1 MKKESI
7 DVLIVEDN
15 PGDLRLTQEMLR
27 EPGPYIFKTAHAG
40 AIKEALRKLSGREFD
55 VILLDM
61 NLPDSSGL
69 DGLEKIAAAC
79 PGIAV
84 IVLTGRDDENVGVEA
99 LKRHASD
106 YLAKGNINP
115 FLLTR
120 AIRYAIER
128 KRSED
133 ELRASEQRL
142 KFHFE
147 NSPLAVVEWDAD
159 FIVTEWSREAE
170 RVFGWEKEEAIGKR
184 IDKLELIFPDDQP
197 IVNHTME
204 RLASGAEALVVSCNR
219 NITKAGEVIEC
230 TWHNSVLLDKNGK
243 MASVTSLIQDVTER
257 RAAEEERE
265 QLLLE
270 VKQRALELDTVFKTL
285 PYLVSL
291 HGPDGKYLRVNP
303 AIANLFG
310 FDPTSEK
317 RETAARRLNAR
328 FPDGTPLTTETM
340 PSTRALNGETVTNIE
355 YVISDAQGKDHTLL
369 MNALPLKVEGHVYGA
384 VLAQVDITERKNR
397 EAELQKLNRVFKAH
411 NDSDHA
417 MLHAGDEQDFLN
429 RICKVIAEDCGYP
442 FVWIGVAEQDE
453 AKTVRPVAQAGFED
467 GYLATLNL
475 SWGDNVRGRGPT
487 GTAIRTGKPSG
498 CPDMRADPAFA
509 PWRPEALKRGY
520 ASSLV
525 LPLLAGGQAF
535 GAVTIYSERTYD
547 FGEEDVRLLN
557 GLADDL
563 AYGMR
568 TLRLRAANKLSEE
581 DVQRLAHI
589 GVWELD
595 TTTGMLTWSKEV
607 YRIFEVDPEKFATTE
622 KAFMHAVHP
631 EDREMVAGAYAE
643 SVKNHAVFDVTHRL
657 SMKDGRVKYV
667 NERCENFYDQDG
679 RQLRSVGTIHD
690 ITRQKETEAGLLA
703 AQAELARA
711 KRLSDIGTLA
721 ATVAHE
727 LRNPLATIGM
737 AAVNIKRKA
746 KTRDL
751 DKHLAN
757 IDKKVFESNQIINNL
772 LFYSRLRPPHYE
784 MVDIHSI
791 LEESIRGARGNLKE
805 GVRLTGDIGSLRD
818 VPVEADPIQI
828 KEVINNLLNNAV
840 DSITGEA
847 GKVEVSG
854 ALKEDCVLITVKDS
868 GEGMDE
874 DTLAHAFDPFFTTKA
889 KGTGLGLPVCRQIV
903 DFHKGEITLKSEPGK
918 GTAARLLLPEKRKAA
933 AACFT
938 EQKKKK

>member
-1 MKKESI
+1 MHKKHI
-7 DVLIVEDN
+7 DVLIVEDD
-15 PGDLRLTQEMLR
+15 PADLLLTREMLR
-27 EPGPYIFKTAHAG
+27 EPGPYTFTTEHG
-40 AIKEALRKLSGREFD
+40 GTIKEALFKLRAGKFE

-61 NLPDSSGL
+61 KLPDSSGL
-69 DGLEKIAAAC
+69 DGLERITAEY
-79 PGIAV
+79 PLIPV
-84 IVLTGRDDENVGVEA
+84 IVLTGSDDDDIGIEA
-99 LKRHASD
+99 LKMRAAD

-128 KRSED
+128 KRSEE

-147 NSPLAVVEWDAD
+147 NSPLAVVEWNSDL
-159 FIVTEWSREAE
+159 IVTQWSREAE
-170 RVFGWEKEEAIGKR
+170 RVFGWKKDEAVGKP
-184 IDKLELIFPDDQP
+184 LESLHLVYPDDIP
-197 IVNHTME
+197 IVAHATE
-204 RLASGAEALVVSCNR
+204 RLASGKETMVVSSSR
-219 NITKAGEVIEC
+219 NVTKAGAVIEC
-230 TWHNSVLLDKNGK
+230 VWHNSALLGKNGK
-243 MASVTSLIQDVTER
+243 MASVTSLIQNVTELR
-257 RAAEEERE
+257 RGEEERE

-270 VKQRALELDTVFKTL
+270 VKQRALELDAVFKTL

-303 AIANLFG
+303 AITKLFG

-317 RETAARRLNAR
+317 REFTARRLNAR
-328 FPDGTPLTTETM
+328 FPDGAPLTPENM
-340 PSTRALNGETVTNIE
+340 PSTRALNGETVADVE
-355 YVISDAQGKDHTLL
+355 YIISDAHGKDHMLL
-369 MNALPLKVEGHVYGA
+369 MNALPLQVEGHVYGA
-384 VLAQVDITERKNR
+384 VLAQVDITERKNK
-397 EAELQKLNRVFKAH
+397 EAELGKLNRVLKAH

-417 MLHAGDEQDFLN
+417 MIHARDEQDFLDS
-429 RICKVIAEDCGYP
+429 ICKVIAEDCGYP
-442 FVWIGVAEQDE
+442 FVWVGLAEQDE
-453 AKTVRPVAQAGFED
+453 ARSVRPVAQAGFEA

-475 SWGDNVRGRGPT
+475 SWDDNERGRGPT
-487 GTAIRTGKPSG
+487 GAAIRTGKPSG
-498 CPDMRADPAFA
+498 CGNMMTDPAFA
-509 PWRPEALKRGY
+509 PWRAEALKRGY

-525 LPLLAGGQAF
+525 LPLMAGGQAF
-535 GAVTIYSERTYD
+535 GALTIYSRKTDD
-547 FGEEDVRLLN
+547 FSEDEVKLLTRL
-557 GLADDL
+557 GDDL

-595 TTTGMLTWSKEV
+595 SATRMFTWSKEV
-607 YRIFEVDPEKFATTE
+607 YHIFEVDPEKFATTE

-631 EDREMVAGAYAE
+631 EDRELVASAYAD

-657 SMKDGRVKYV
+657 PMRDGRIKYV
-667 NERCENFYDQDG
+667 QERCENFYDQDG
-679 RQLRSVGTIHD
+679 RPLRSVGTIHD
-690 ITRQKETEAGLLA
+690 ITRQKETEAVLTA

-737 AAVNIKRKA
+737 AAVNIKRKS
-746 KTRDL
+746 KNRDL

-784 MVDIHSI
+784 SVDIHEV
-791 LEESIRGARGNLKE
+791 LEESIRGARLNLKE
-805 GVRLTGDIGSLRD
+805 GIRLIGDIGPLRN

-828 KEVINNLLNNAV
+828 KEVLNNLLNNAV
-840 DSITGEA
+840 DSITGES
-847 GKVEVSG
+847 GKVEVSAAVKDG
-854 ALKEDCVLITVKDS
+854 CVHITVKDS

-874 DTLAHAFDPFFTTKA
+874 DTLTHAFDPFFTTKA
-889 KGTGLGLPVCRQIV
+889 KGTGLGLSVCRQII
-903 DFHKGEITLKSEPGK
+903 DFHKGEISLKSEPGK
-918 GTAARLLLPEKRKAA
+918 GTAAYLLLPKRRKSAS
-933 AACFT
+933 ACFPDAG
-938 EQKKKK
+938 EK